1 VQDATGVRGRLL
13 RVFEREK
20 APAGDQLRREA
31 RVAGLR
37 DFRTPSLEAVERRRL
52 RLWLVTTVGIA
63 VVAAGVMVATRPS
76 GSSSSVLTEP
86 FLRVIVF
93 LVAIAFCI
101 YAIEKEVRLGRA
113 TRMLTDERVLTA
125 ALTNR
130 LHEASLLLDAGR
142 AMNSVLDLP
151 ELLETVLRSACEL
164 LDANGGSIMLVDGGE
179 LVTLCVRGRQEAVGA
194 RLKLGEGVAG
204 HVALRREP
212 LLIEGYVDPTEF
224 PGLADRAPYVESA
237 MSLPL
242 VHRDEAVGVLNV
254 NAAAGYAFTEY
265 DLRAVSVFAEQAA
278 SAVANARLYEAERAH
293 VAELIELRHDRIG
306 EAG

>member
-1 VQDATGVRGRLL
+1 MTTAGRERKVR

-20 APAGDQLRREA
+20 ASDADRLRREA

-52 RLWLVTTVGIA
+52 RLWLLTTVVIA
-63 VVAAGVMVATRPS
+63 LVAAGVMVVTRPAD
-76 GSSSSVLTEP
+76 GSSRMFSEP
-86 FLRVIVF
+86 LLRLAVF
-93 LVAIAFCI
+93 LLALVFCV
-101 YAIEKEVRLGRA
+101 YAVEKETRLTRA

-130 LHEASLLLDAGR
+130 LHEASLLLEAGR

-151 ELLETVLRSACEL
+151 ELLQTVLRSACDL
-164 LDANGGSIMLVDGGE
+164 LDANGGSIMLVEGDE

-212 LLIEGYVDPTEF
+212 VLIEGHVDPTEF
-224 PGLADRAPYVESA
+224 PGLADRDPYVESA

-242 VHRDEAVGVLNV
+242 IHRDEVVGVLNV
-254 NAAAGYAFTEY
+254 NAAADYAFTEY
-265 DLRAVSVFAEQAA
+265 DLRAVAVFAEQAA

-293 VAELIELRHDRIG
+293 VAELIELRHEQVG

>member
-1 VQDATGVRGRLL
+1 MTTAGERGRLL
-13 RVFEREK
+13 RVVERDET
-20 APAGDQLRREA
+20 PDGERPRREA

-37 DFRTPSLEAVERRRL
+37 EFRTPSLEAVERRRL
-52 RLWLVTTVGIA
+52 RLWLVTTIVLAA
-63 VVAAGVMVATRPS
+63 VVAGVMALVRPS
-76 GSSSSVLTEP
+76 GTSAHMLSEP
-86 FLRVIVF
+86 ALRLSIFFLA
-93 LVAIAFCI
+93 LAFCV
-101 YAIEKEVRLGRA
+101 YAIEKEFRLGRA
-113 TRMLTDERVLTA
+113 TRLLTDERVLTA

-130 LHEASLLLDAGR
+130 LHEASLLLEAGR

-164 LDANGGSIMLVDGGE
+164 LDANGGSIMLVEGDE

-194 RLKLGEGVAG
+194 HLKLGEGVAG

-212 LLIEGYVDPTEF
+212 VLIEGHVDPREF
-224 PGLADRAPYVESA
+224 PGLADREPYVESA

-265 DLRAVSVFAEQAA
+265 DLRAVAVFAEQAA

-293 VAELIELRHDRIG
+293 VAELIELRHERVG

>member
-1 VQDATGVRGRLL
+1 
-13 RVFEREK
+13 VFEREK
-20 APAGDQLRREA
+20 ASDADRLRREA

-52 RLWLVTTVGIA
+52 RLWLLTTVVIA
-63 VVAAGVMVATRPS
+63 LVAAGVMVVTRPAD
-76 GSSSSVLTEP
+76 GSSRMFSEP
-86 FLRVIVF
+86 LLRLAVF
-93 LVAIAFCI
+93 LLALVFCV
-101 YAIEKEVRLGRA
+101 YAVEKESRLGRA

-130 LHEASLLLDAGR
+130 LHEASLLLEAGR

-151 ELLETVLRSACEL
+151 ELLQTVLRSACDL
-164 LDANGGSIMLVDGGE
+164 LDANGGSIMLVEGDE

-212 LLIEGYVDPTEF
+212 VLIEGHVDPTEF
-224 PGLADRAPYVESA
+224 PGLADRDPYVESA

-242 VHRDEAVGVLNV
+242 IHRDEVVGVLNV
-254 NAAAGYAFTEY
+254 NAAADYAFTEY
-265 DLRAVSVFAEQAA
+265 DLRAVAVFAEQAA

-293 VAELIELRHDRIG
+293 VAELIELRHEQVG

>member
-1 VQDATGVRGRLL
+1 VR
-13 RVFEREK
+13 FDREK
-20 APAGDQLRREA
+20 TPDGDRLRREA

-52 RLWLVTTVGIA
+52 RLWVVTTAVIA
-63 VVAAGVMVATRPS
+63 AVAAGVMVLARPA
-76 GSSSSVLTEP
+76 GPSSSMLTEP
-86 FLRVIVF
+86 LLRLAVF
-93 LVAIAFCI
+93 VLAIGFCI
-101 YAIEKEVRLGRA
+101 YAVEKESRLGRA

-164 LDANGGSIMLVDGGE
+164 LDANGGSIMLVEGDE

-194 RLKLGEGVAG
+194 HLKLGEGVAG

-212 LLIEGYVDPTEF
+212 VLIEGYVDPTEF
-224 PGLADRAPYVESA
+224 PGLADRDPYVESA

-242 VHRDEAVGVLNV
+242 IHRDEAVGVLNV

-265 DLRAVSVFAEQAA
+265 DLRAVAVFAEQAA

-293 VAELIELRHDRIG
+293 VAELIELRHDHVG
-306 EAG
+306 ETG

>member
-1 VQDATGVRGRLL
+1 
-13 RVFEREK
+13 VFEREK
-20 APAGDQLRREA
+20 APDADRLRREA

-52 RLWLVTTVGIA
+52 RLWLLTTVVIA
-63 VVAAGVMVATRPS
+63 MVAAGVMVVTRPAD
-76 GSSSSVLTEP
+76 GSSRMFSEP
-86 FLRVIVF
+86 FLRLAVFLLAIVF
-93 LVAIAFCI
+93 CV
-101 YAIEKEVRLGRA
+101 YAVEKESRLGRA

-130 LHEASLLLDAGR
+130 LHEASLLLEAGR

-151 ELLETVLRSACEL
+151 ELLQTVLRSACDL
-164 LDANGGSIMLVDGGE
+164 LDANGGSIMLVEGDE

-212 LLIEGYVDPTEF
+212 VLIEGHVDPTEF
-224 PGLADRAPYVESA
+224 PGLADRDPYVESA

-242 VHRDEAVGVLNV
+242 IHRDEVVGVLNV
-254 NAAAGYAFTEY
+254 NAAADYAFTEY
-265 DLRAVSVFAEQAA
+265 DLRAVAVFAEQAA

-293 VAELIELRHDRIG
+293 VAELIELRHEQVG

>member
-1 VQDATGVRGRLL
+1 MTTAGRERKVR

-20 APAGDQLRREA
+20 ASDADRLRREA

-52 RLWLVTTVGIA
+52 RLWLLTTVVIA
-63 VVAAGVMVATRPS
+63 LVAAGVMVVTRPAD
-76 GSSSSVLTEP
+76 GSSRMFSEP
-86 FLRVIVF
+86 LLRLAVF
-93 LVAIAFCI
+93 LLALVFCV
-101 YAIEKEVRLGRA
+101 YAVEKETRLTRA

-130 LHEASLLLDAGR
+130 LHEASLLLEAGR

-151 ELLETVLRSACEL
+151 ELLQTVLRSACDL
-164 LDANGGSIMLVDGGE
+164 LDANGGSIMLVEGDE

-212 LLIEGYVDPTEF
+212 VLIEGHVDPTEF
-224 PGLADRAPYVESA
+224 PGLADRDPYVESA

-242 VHRDEAVGVLNV
+242 IHRDEVVGVLNV
-254 NAAAGYAFTEY
+254 NAAADYAFTEY
-265 DLRAVSVFAEQAA
+265 DLRAVAVFAEQAA

-293 VAELIELRHDRIG
+293 VAELIELRHGQVG

>member
-1 VQDATGVRGRLL
+1 VRFDRD
-13 RVFEREK
+13 K
-20 APAGDQLRREA
+20 TPDGDRLRREA

-52 RLWLVTTVGIA
+52 QLWLVTTIVIA
-63 VVAAGVMVATRPS
+63 AVAAGIMVVSRPT
-76 GSSSSVLTEP
+76 GSSSHMFSEP
-86 FLRVIVF
+86 LLRLAVF
-93 LVAIAFCI
+93 ALAGAFCV
-101 YAIEKEVRLGRA
+101 YAIEKEVHLGRV
-113 TRMLTDERVLTA
+113 TRLLTDERVLTA

-151 ELLETVLRSACEL
+151 ELLQTVLRSACEL
-164 LDANGGSIMLVDGGE
+164 LDANGGSIMLVDGDE

-194 RLKLGEGVAG
+194 RLRLGEGVAG

-212 LLIEGYVDPTEF
+212 LLIEGHVDPNEF
-224 PGLADRAPYVESA
+224 PGLADRDPYVESA

-242 VHRDEAVGVLNV
+242 VHRDEVVGVLNV

-265 DLRAVSVFAEQAA
+265 DLRAVAVFAEQAA
-278 SAVANARLYEAERAH
+278 SAVANARLYEAELAH
-293 VAELIELRHDRIG
+293 VAELIELRHERIG

>member
-1 VQDATGVRGRLL
+1 
-13 RVFEREK
+13 VFEREK
-20 APAGDQLRREA
+20 ASDADRLRREA

-52 RLWLVTTVGIA
+52 RLWLLTTVVIA
-63 VVAAGVMVATRPS
+63 LVAAGVMVVTRPAD
-76 GSSSSVLTEP
+76 GSSRMFSEP
-86 FLRVIVF
+86 LLRLAVF
-93 LVAIAFCI
+93 LLALVFCV
-101 YAIEKEVRLGRA
+101 YAVEKESRLGRA

-130 LHEASLLLDAGR
+130 LHEASLLLEAGR

-151 ELLETVLRSACEL
+151 ELLQTVLRSACDL
-164 LDANGGSIMLVDGGE
+164 LDANGGSIMLVEGDE

-194 RLKLGEGVAG
+194 RLKVGEGVAG

-212 LLIEGYVDPTEF
+212 VLIEGHVDPTEF
-224 PGLADRAPYVESA
+224 PGLADRDPYVESA

-242 VHRDEAVGVLNV
+242 IHRDEVVGVLNV
-254 NAAAGYAFTEY
+254 NAAADYAFTEY
-265 DLRAVSVFAEQAA
+265 DLRAVAVFAEQAA

-293 VAELIELRHDRIG
+293 VAELIELRHEQVG

>member
-1 VQDATGVRGRLL
+1 MTTAGRERKVR

-20 APAGDQLRREA
+20 ASDADRLRREA

-52 RLWLVTTVGIA
+52 RLWLLTTVVIA
-63 VVAAGVMVATRPS
+63 LVAAGVMVVTRPAD
-76 GSSSSVLTEP
+76 GSSRMFSEP
-86 FLRVIVF
+86 LLRLAVF
-93 LVAIAFCI
+93 LLALVFCV
-101 YAIEKEVRLGRA
+101 YAVEKETRLTRA

-130 LHEASLLLDAGR
+130 LHEASLLLEAGR

-151 ELLETVLRSACEL
+151 ELLQTVLRSACDL
-164 LDANGGSIMLVDGGE
+164 LDANGGSIMLVEDDE

-212 LLIEGYVDPTEF
+212 VLIEGHVDPTEF
-224 PGLADRAPYVESA
+224 PGLADRDPYVESA

-242 VHRDEAVGVLNV
+242 IHRDEVVGVLNV
-254 NAAAGYAFTEY
+254 NAAADYAFTEY
-265 DLRAVSVFAEQAA
+265 DLRAVAVFAEQAA

-293 VAELIELRHDRIG
+293 VAELIELRHGQVG

>member
-1 VQDATGVRGRLL
+1 
-13 RVFEREK
+13 VFERAK
-20 APAGDQLRREA
+20 IPDGDRLRREA
-31 RVAGLR
+31 KVAGLR

-52 RLWLVTTVGIA
+52 RLWLLTTIVLV
-63 VVAAGVMVATRPS
+63 VVAAGVMVVIRPS
-76 GSSSSVLTEP
+76 GSSSGMLSEPLLRLAIFVLA
-86 FLRVIVF
+86 L
-93 LVAIAFCI
+93 AFCV
-101 YAIEKEVRLGRA
+101 YALEKEFRLGRA
-113 TRMLTDERVLTA
+113 TRLLTDERVLTA

-142 AMNSVLDLP
+142 AMNSVLELP
-151 ELLETVLRSACEL
+151 ELLQTVLRSACEL
-164 LDANGGSIMLVDGGE
+164 LDANGGSVMLVEGDE

-194 RLKLGEGVAG
+194 RLRLGEGVAG

-212 LLIEGYVDPTEF
+212 VLIEGHVDSNEF
-224 PGLADRAPYVESA
+224 PGLADRPPYVESA

-254 NAAAGYAFTEY
+254 NAAAGRAFTEY
-265 DLRAVSVFAEQAA
+265 DLRAVAVFAEQAA

-293 VAELIELRHDRIG
+293 VAELIELRHDRVG